1 MKKWIR
7 GTNAVVLSA
16 AVIGIFILLTVFLHS
31 AKGLQWDLTATKK
44 FTLSDQTTTVVK
56 NLKQEVN
63 VIAFT
68 SSSQEYYNRQV
79 SDLLTDYKRLNKK
92 VSFQEV
98 DPKKQPT
105 LAEQYGITQYGTV
118 IFEVGDKK
126 KTVLYND
133 IFGYGSDQ
141 STYNFSGEEKFTQAI
156 MSLTSGTAHKA
167 YFLTGHGEQTVSNAA
182 SFASA
187 LESENYT
194 LADLNLVKDGKIPE
208 DAEALFILSPQQDL
222 SDSEAKLVED
232 YLLGKGKL
240 FFTLGLSDQMDS
252 WKNWDTV
259 LAQVGVKN
267 TKALAV
273 ETNSSLSSDPLT
285 IIPEY
290 SYHEITDKLES
301 ANRVTIMPASI
312 GLTSEIGSTGY
323 TADEL
328 LATTSDGY
336 GKTNLAELL
345 KKQLTQK
352 DIEKAKGD
360 LEGPLALAYAIKD
373 KDSKPKAVV
382 VGNGM
387 FVEDQYLSEQ
397 GNKDF
402 ALNSV
407 GWLHEDQ
414 SSLTIRPREEAQMQ
428 QVYLT
433 PRQNNT
439 IFIVTIIVIPALFLL
454 AGGLVWWR
462 RRRG

>member
-1 MKKWIR
+1 MKKWIK

-31 AKGLQWDLTATKK
+31 ASGLQWDLTKTKQ
-44 FTLSDQTTTVVK
+44 FTLSDQTVTVLNK
-56 NLKQEVN
+56 LDQKVN

-68 SSSQEYYNRQV
+68 NPSQEYYNRQV
-79 SDLLTDYKRLNKK
+79 SDLLTDYKRHNGKI
-92 VSFQEV
+92 SFQEV
-98 DPKKQPT
+98 DPKKKPT
-105 LAEQYGITQYGTV
+105 LAEQYSITQYGTIV
-118 IFEVGDKK
+118 FEVGDKK
-126 KTVLYND
+126 KTVLYSD
-133 IFGYGSDQ
+133 LFGYGSDQ
-141 STYNFSGEEKFTQAI
+141 TTYNFTGEEKFTQAI

-167 YFLTGHGEQTVSNAA
+167 YFVTGHGEQTVANAA
-182 SFASA
+182 SFVTA

-194 LADLNLVKDGKIPE
+194 LADLNLFKEGKVPA
-208 DAEALFILSPQQDL
+208 DAEALFVLSPQQDL
-222 SDSEAKLVED
+222 TAEEAKLIED
-232 YLLGKGKL
+232 YTKANGKL
-240 FFTLGLSDQMDS
+240 FFALGLSEQMGN
-252 WKNWDTV
+252 WKNWDAV
-259 LAQVGVKN
+259 LAGVGVKN

-273 ETNSSLSSDPLT
+273 EANSSLSSDPLT
-285 IIPEY
+285 IIPDY
-290 SYHEITDKLES
+290 SYHDITDKLKEASRITVMPGSIALS
-301 ANRVTIMPASI
+301 AEA
-312 GLTSEIGSTGY
+312 GSTGY
-323 TADEL
+323 TVDEL
-328 LATTSDGY
+328 LATTDAGY

-373 KDSKPKAVV
+373 KDGKPKAVV
-382 VGNGM
+382 VGNGL

-397 GNKDF
+397 ANKDF

-407 GWLHEDQ
+407 GWLHEEK

-433 PRQNNT
+433 AKQNNT

>member
-1 MKKWIR
+1 VKKWIR

-31 AKGLQWDLTATKK
+31 ASGLQWDLTKTKK
-44 FTLSDQTTTVVK
+44 FTLSDQTVTVLNK
-56 NLKQEVN
+56 LDQKVN

-68 SSSQEYYNRQV
+68 NPSQDYYNRQV
-79 SDLLTDYKRLNKK
+79 SDMLTDYKRHNGKI
-92 VSFQEV
+92 SYQEV
-98 DPKKQPT
+98 DPKKQPA

-126 KTVLYND
+126 KTILYSD
-133 IFGYGSDQ
+133 LFGSSSDQ

-156 MSLTSGTAHKA
+156 MSLTSGAAHKA
-167 YFLTGHGEQTVSNAA
+167 YFLTGHGEQTMENAA
-182 SFASA
+182 AFAAA

-194 LADLNLVKDGKIPE
+194 LADLNLFKDGKIPQ
-208 DAEALFILSPQQDL
+208 DAEALFVLSPQQDL
-222 SDSEAKLVED
+222 TAQEAKLVQD
-232 YLLGKGKL
+232 YTKGSGKL

-252 WKNWDTV
+252 WKNWDAV
-259 LAQVGVKN
+259 LAAIGMKN

-273 ETNSSLSSDPLT
+273 ETNSSLSTDPLT

-290 SYHEITDKLES
+290 SSHDITDKLKE
-301 ANRVTIMPASI
+301 ANRVTVMPASI
-312 GLTSEIGSTGY
+312 GLAADTGSTGY

-328 LATTSDGY
+328 LATTDAGY
-336 GKTNLAELL
+336 GKTNLSELL
-345 KKQLTQK
+345 KKQLAQK

-360 LEGPLALAYAIKD
+360 LEGPLALAYAVKD

-382 VGNGM
+382 VGNGL

-397 GNKDF
+397 ANKDF

-407 GWLHEDQ
+407 AWLHEDK

-428 QVYLT
+428 QVTLT
-433 PRQNNT
+433 PRQSNT
-439 IFIVTIIVIPALFLL
+439 ILIVTIIVIPVLFLL